1 MKTESRNFRASAR
14 VNPAMSVL
22 VLLLVGFVVLIP
34 YVYIQVQRAL
44 DADQSYLQHAAELR
58 AQSYQLTALSRVAV
72 AGDQGAFVELNTVVR
87 DMDQTWEQLRS
98 SDPRTRREL
107 SRAFT
112 AYNNIYRQS
121 RWITQ
126 TFNQNKAAML
136 TS

>member
-1 MKTESRNFRASAR
+1 MKTESRNFLASAR
-14 VNPAMSVL
+14 VNPAMAVL
-22 VLLLVGFVVLIP
+22 VVLLVGFVVLIP

-72 AGDQGAFVELNTVVR
+72 AGDQSAFVELNTVVR

-107 SRAFT
+107 SREFT
-112 AYNNIYRQS
+112 AYNNIRSEEHTSALQS
-121 RWITQ
+121 RGH
-126 TFNQNKAAML
+126 L
-136 TS
+136 